1 MPLRAVIFDFD
12 GVIANSEPL
21 HLRAYQEVLAEIG
34 VTLTSA
40 DYYARYLGYDDV
52 GMFKAVASDRDQ
64 RLDDGELFK
73 LITAKSERLD
83 VWLGGADVVVPD
95 AIDCVR
101 RLAAALPLAIASG
114 ALLKEIEM
122 ILERVGLRDCFHAI
136 VSADAGVRSKPAP
149 DPYLRAVE
157 LLEASK
163 HLEPRTKHQKPN
175 TKHQAPST
183 QDRSLSCYVA
193 IEDSRW
199 GIESALAAGLHCV
212 AVTQT
217 YDQGE
222 LGHADLVVPNL
233 SALTL
238 DMLRDLCDRDR

>member
-21 HLRAYQEVLAEIG
+21 HLRAYQEVLAEIDI
-34 VTLTSA
+34 TLTSA
-40 DYYARYLGYDDV
+40 DYYARYLGYNDV
-52 GMFKAVASDRDQ
+52 GVFKAVASDRGQ
-64 RLDDGELFK
+64 GLDDGELCK
-73 LITAKSERLD
+73 LITAKSERLEAL
-83 VWLGGADVVVPD
+83 LGGADVIVPD

-122 ILERVGLRDCFHAI
+122 ILKWVGLRDCFHAI
-136 VSADAGVRSKPAP
+136 VSADAGIRSKPAP

-163 HLEPRTKHQKPN
+163 NLEPRTKHQKPS
-175 TKHQAPST
+175 TRHQTPSIKH
-183 QDRSLSCYVA
+183 RSLSCYVA

-199 GIESALAAGLHCV
+199 GIESALAAGLRCV

-217 YDQGE
+217 YDPDE
-222 LGHADLVVPNL
+222 LRQADLVVPNL
-233 SALTL
+233 SGLTL
-238 DMLRDLCDRDR
+238 EMLRDLCDKDS